1 MTPQPITED
10 QARRQALQVLVDRM
24 HKEPK
29 MDAKLGLAA
38 LIVERTQRKP

>member
-1 MTPQPITED
+1 MPTQLITED
-10 QARRQALQVLVDRM
+10 RARREALQVLVDRM

-38 LIVERTQRKP
+38 LILERSKK